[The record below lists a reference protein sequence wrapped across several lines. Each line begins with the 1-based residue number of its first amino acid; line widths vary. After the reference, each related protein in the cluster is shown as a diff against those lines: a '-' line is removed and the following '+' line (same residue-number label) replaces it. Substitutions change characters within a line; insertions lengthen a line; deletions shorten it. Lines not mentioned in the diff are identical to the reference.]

1 MFKDRLDA
9 ARQLAL
15 ALKKYRGQN
24 PLVLAIPRGAV
35 PMTAWI
41 ADALNGQMDVVL
53 VRKLRAPSQPEVAI
67 GAVDETGLAY
77 LSPCATTWGLDPQY
91 VKDEIKRQMKTL
103 KSRRGQYS
111 QIRPPIPVQG
121 RVVIVVDDGLAT
133 GATMMSA
140 LKALRQ
146 HHPQRLVCAIPVAS
160 PDALANI
167 KPLADET
174 VCLSAPEDFMA
185 WCWRCYKRNSLRRR
199 LSSSVTF
206 KDVKSSTCLATRVC
220 CTEASRCDN
229 NSPINGL
236 ETKKAK
242 ALTRW
247 FKTAS

>member
-103 KSRRGQYS
+103 QSRRGQYS

-185 WCWRCYKRNSLRRR
+185 VAQFYQEFPQIDDAQ
-199 LSSSVTF
+199 V
-206 KDVKSSTCLATRVC
+206 LA
-220 CTEASRCDN
+220 
-229 NSPINGL
+229 L
-236 ETKKAK
+236 LQTK
-242 ALTRW
+242 
-247 FKTAS
+247 FTA